1 MERLTKQFDSRR
13 AESTPGPLVRA
24 WRDGDT
30 AAWDHYVC
38 SHPRATFF
46 HQSGWKRVLE
56 ATFAYPDRS
65 LVAERDGRICG
76 VLPLFSCRSLRGG
89 KGLYSLPHTVY
100 GGPLGDDRAGEEA
113 LLAAARDLRAS
124 LGANALELR
133 NRYAPT
139 VELPALG
146 GFVTFERELPRTREE
161 VYRTFP
167 KKAREMINQAT
178 KRHRLTADFASGLD
192 TFYDLLSDSYHALG
206 TPVFPRRFFAAMLKE
221 FPEASS
227 ILVVRHAGTPVSTV
241 LSMEFRGT
249 MLPLYSGE
257 APGVRN
263 LKSNNFKYYRL
274 MEYAVER
281 GLSRF
286 DFGRSRADN
295 EGAVRFKTNQ
305 GFPAE
310 PLPYQLERAD
320 GGTPS
325 VSSPNRGVFL
335 KARRIWRRLPR
346 GIARRLG
353 PPIVRVF
360 P

>member
-1 MERLTKQFDSRR
+1 MERLTKQFDSRQ
-13 AESTPGPLVRA
+13 AESTRGPVVRA
-24 WRDGDT
+24 WRDGDA
-30 AAWDHYVC
+30 AAWDHYIGT
-38 SHPRATFF
+38 HPRATFF
-46 HQSGWKRVLE
+46 HQSGWKRVLV
-56 ATFAYPDRS
+56 ATFAYPDCS
-65 LVAERDGRICG
+65 LVAERAGKICG
-76 VLPLFSCRSLRGG
+76 VLPLFLCRSLRGG

-100 GGPLGDDRAGEEA
+100 GGPLGDDRESEEA

-124 LGANALELR
+124 AGARSLELR

-139 VELPALG
+139 LELPALD
-146 GFVTFERELPRTREE
+146 GFVTFERELPATPEE

-167 KKAREMINQAT
+167 KKAREMINQAR
-178 KRHRLTADFASGLD
+178 KRHKLTADFDGGLD
-192 TFYDLLSDSYHALG
+192 VFYGLLADSYHSLG
-206 TPVFPRRFFAAMLKE
+206 TPVFPRRFFAAMLEE
-221 FPEASS
+221 FSAVSS
-227 ILVVRHAGTPVSTV
+227 ILVVRHGDVPVSTV

-281 GLSRF
+281 GMKRF
-286 DFGRSRADN
+286 DFGRSRSDN

-305 GFPAE
+305 GFVAE
-310 PLPYQLERAD
+310 GLPYQLERAD
-320 GGTPS
+320 GGPPI
-325 VSSPNRGVFL
+325 VSSPNRGLFL
-335 KARRIWRRLPR
+335 KARRVWRRLPR
-346 GIARRLG
+346 GVARRLG

>member
-1 MERLTKQFDSRR
+1 M
-13 AESTPGPLVRA
+13 PGPQVRPA
-24 WRDGDT
+24 RDGDA

-46 HQSGWKRVLE
+46 HQSGWRRVLGN
-56 ATFAYPDRS
+56 TFRYPDHS

-76 VLPLFSCRSLRGG
+76 VLPLFCCRSLRGG

-100 GGPLGDDRAGEEA
+100 GGPAGDDRDSEEA
-113 LLAAARDLRAS
+113 LLAAARDLRARV
-124 LGANALELR
+124 GAGILELR
-133 NRYAPT
+133 NRHAPT
-139 VELPALG
+139 LDLPPLE
-146 GFVTFERELPRTREE
+146 GFLTFERELPGTREE

-167 KKAREMINQAT
+167 KKAREMINQAR
-178 KRHRLTADFASGLD
+178 KRHRLTADFESGLD
-192 TFYDLLSDSYHALG
+192 TFYDLLADSYHTLG
-206 TPVFPRRFFAAMLKE
+206 TPVFPRRFFAAMLEE

-227 ILVVRHAGTPVSTV
+227 ILVVRHEGTPVSAV

-281 GLSRF
+281 GLTRF
-286 DFGRSRADN
+286 DFGRSRSDN

-305 GFPAE
+305 GFAAE
-310 PLPYQLERAD
+310 ALPYQLERAD
-320 GGTPS
+320 GGEPS
-325 VSSPNRGVFL
+325 VSSPNRGIFL
-335 KARRIWRRLPR
+335 KVRRIWRRLPR